1 MLFQVCCYTCYF
13 DGFNELSESQK
24 QSLLDKFHKY
34 CCRKEFLKV
43 KALFFQGDRIMTTI
57 FDGIDLNIGKV
68 RNYLPVL
75 SIDSAWTF
83 VDESFRYYSSSSA
96 LRNSPM
102 HDSYTVQHL
111 HDLFSELYGYEYHS
125 PSNVGEDTAATDD
138 PTGGDVENVENE
150 NQEED
155 MEEDEEEACD
165 SEEEEEEP
173 ADESDE
179 EYQDQEEEESK
190 DMDDDEVE
198 QEASQITNKPQK
210 KKGFVFISAYS
221 KRHDVDDIISDC
233 KHYAMGVDLS
243 MGVTFASS
251 CDGVLRTGYI
261 KTREDEKLIAPYEWA
276 NGKISRKS
284 VLKPSD
290 PNYYQIKGR
299 AKKVW
304 QHLQSFGGQPG
315 HMDYTSPITCLTEC
329 HMTGSF
335 KYLPKLDWPDT
346 QATKECAILF
356 TDCCFMKQM
365 RCDKHPE
372 GCGTH
377 VKPHLKVKIAANL
390 VCLFVKGGYWFIPV
404 HTIGIDGGYCCCI
417 GVVKTLPTQAHL
429 VANRIAI
436 VVSIHEHNPNVG
448 PSTKVIS
455 KLCGYAVAKF
465 IDGNDTKIQV
475 GFSQWPKDPNIHEDT
490 NHKKKKRKSG

>member
-1 MLFQVCCYTCYF
+1 
-13 DGFNELSESQK
+13 
-24 QSLLDKFHKY
+24 
-34 CCRKEFLKV
+34 
-43 KALFFQGDRIMTTI
+43 MTTI

-165 SEEEEEEP
+165 SEEEEEP

-436 VVSIHEHNPNVG
+436 VVSIHEHNPNVAQ
-448 PSTKVIS
+448 STKVIS